1 MACRLYPRS
10 IMKPKIKNTAITTE
24 EKLKER
30 IKELTC
36 LFNVSSII
44 ANSNYHQL
52 DQTLTAIAINIKKA
66 LRYPDDASVEIQ
78 AENLIE
84 KQGNTKNKVF
94 TICAIHVFNEP
105 KGYIKIGYPEE
116 KYTQNAFF
124 AEEKQLL
131 NNTAAEIG
139 NLLEKKQVIEK
150 EKKTQRQLERAD
162 RLNIL
167 GEITAGIAHELN
179 TPLANILGFSQLLQ
193 EGLKTDDKARE
204 DLEKITNSAIYCRE
218 VVKKLMFF
226 SCEMPQYMKR
236 QNVIPVIKDGIN
248 LLRPNFSKKS
258 LTHSFKYNK
267 EEIFLRVDNIQL
279 TQVIFNIIIN
289 AIYFSPENGHIGIAV
304 SDFNNKVKITISD
317 EGKGI
322 KNKNSEAVFTPFFTT
337 KEIGKGTGLGL
348 SVVHG
353 IIASHNGT
361 ISHKPNH
368 PKGTI
373 FTINFPKSKMDEQL

>member
-1 MACRLYPRS
+1 MFGATETMS
-10 IMKPKIKNTAITTE
+10 KTISTE

-44 ANSNYHQL
+44 ANSNYSQL
-52 DQTLTAIAINIKKA
+52 DKTLTAIALSIKKA
-66 LRYPDDASVEIQ
+66 LRYPDDASVEIK
-78 AENLIE
+78 AENLLE

-94 TICAIHVFNEP
+94 TICAIQVFNEP

-124 AEEKQLL
+124 EEEKQLL
-131 NNTAAEIG
+131 SNTAAEIG
-139 NLLEKKQVIEK
+139 NLLEKKQVIEN
-150 EKKTQRQLERAD
+150 ERKTQRQLERVD
-162 RLNIL
+162 RLHIL

-179 TPLANILGFSQLLQ
+179 TPLAGILGFSELLQ
-193 EGLKTDDKARE
+193 ETLKDNVKAKE

-226 SCEMPQYMKR
+226 SCEMPQYMKV
-236 QNVIPVIKDGIN
+236 QNIVPIIRDGIN
-248 LLRPNFSKKS
+248 LLKPNFSKKS
-258 LTHSFKYNK
+258 LTHNFTHNK

-279 TQVIFNIIIN
+279 TQVVFNIIIN
-289 AIYFSPENGHIGIAV
+289 AIYFSPEKGHIDIAV
-304 SDFNNKVKITISD
+304 KDLGNKVEITISD

-322 KNKNSEAVFTPFFTT
+322 KNKNSEAVFNPFFTT
-337 KEIGKGTGLGL
+337 KEMGKGTGLGL

-361 ISHKPNH
+361 ISHRPNR
-368 PKGTI
+368 PKGTV
-373 FTINFPKSKMDEQL
+373 FTITIPKSDLDEHL